1 MQAKTITIRVSS
13 PEFETI
19 AAQADQQKT
28 TVTSLTTSMVRAALQ
43 AKIED
48 DRLTAFE
55 NRVFAVLA
63 EIKGKLDALEVSE

>member
-28 TVTSLTTSMVRAALQ
+28 TVTSLTTGMVRAALQ
-43 AKIED
+43 AKLED
-48 DRLTAFE
+48 DRLTAME
-55 NRVFAVLA
+55 NRVMAALA
-63 EIKGKLDALEVSE
+63 EIKEKLDVLEVTE